1 MNMKTMIKKNL
12 SKKDSSLIDYFDVV
26 FVEFLELRQKWGKD
40 NQMVIAEKWK
50 AIGILNSLR
59 IMEIVSYEM
68 MQKVMDCLF
77 QKKYRVL

>member
-1 MNMKTMIKKNL
+1 MKTMIKKNL

-77 QKKYRVL
+77 